1 MAKKKTETASLIET
15 FAEFKE
21 NKNIDY
27 TTLVGVLEES
37 FRNVIAKLFGSD
49 ENFDVIVNP
58 DKGDCEIYRNR
69 VVVADDELTDP
80 NKEIALSEAQKIDP
94 DYEEGEEVAEK
105 INFTD
110 FGRRAILTLRQTLA
124 SKVLELEH
132 DALYNKYKDRI
143 GELMAPEVYQTWKS
157 ETLLMDEERN
167 ELYLPKNQQIPRDF
181 FHKGDTVQAVI
192 ERVDNINGKPKI
204 ILSRTSPTF
213 LLRLLERDIPEIAE
227 GLIKVRAVAR
237 IPGERA
243 KIAVESYDERI
254 DPVGACVGIKGSRI
268 HNIVREL
275 NNENIDVI
283 PFTGNIRLFIQR
295 ALNPAQVSS
304 INLNEEERK
313 AEVYLRPE
321 EVSLAIGKG
330 GLNIKLASML
340 TEYTIDVFRE
350 LDENEAIEDIYLDE
364 FADEIDQWVIDS
376 IKNIGLQTAKD
387 VLNAPREMLIEKADL
402 EEDTVDDVLRI
413 LQAEFEDEAAP
424 HEPAEEPEATEP
436 AEEAAEEP
444 EAAEPAEEAAEP
456 AEEAAE
462 EPEA

>member
-37 FRNVIAKLFGSD
+37 FRNVIAKIFGSD

-69 VVVADDELTDP
+69 VVVADEELTDP

-143 GELMAPEVYQTWKS
+143 GELIAPEVYQTWKS

-213 LLRLLERDIPEIAE
+213 LLRMLERDIPEIAE

-283 PFTGNIRLFIQR
+283 PFTSNIRLFIQR

-304 INLNEEERK
+304 INLNEEEKK

-350 LDENEAIEDIYLDE
+350 LNENEAIEDIYLDE
-364 FADEIDQWVIDS
+364 FADEIDQWVIDA

-402 EEDTVDDVLRI
+402 EEDTVDEVLRI
-413 LQAEFEDEAAP
+413 LQAEFEDEANV
-424 HEPAEEPEATEP
+424 HENEEEPAAETETTEADEEPEA
-436 AEEAAEEP
+436 
-444 EAAEPAEEAAEP
+444 
-456 AEEAAE
+456 
-462 EPEA
+462 

>member
-37 FRNVIAKLFGSD
+37 FRNVIAKIFGSD

-69 VVVADDELTDP
+69 VVVADEELTDP

-143 GELMAPEVYQTWKS
+143 GELIAPEVYQTWKS

-213 LLRLLERDIPEIAE
+213 LLRMLERDIPEIAE

-283 PFTGNIRLFIQR
+283 PFTSNIRLFIQR

-304 INLNEEERK
+304 INLNEEEKK

-350 LDENEAIEDIYLDE
+350 LNENEAIEDIYLDE
-364 FADEIDQWVIDS
+364 FADEIDQWVIDA

-402 EEDTVDDVLRI
+402 EEDTVDEVLRI
-413 LQAEFEDEAAP
+413 LQAEFEDEANV
-424 HEPAEEPEATEP
+424 HENEEEPAAETEAAEP
-436 AEEAAEEP
+436 AAETEAAEADEEP
-444 EAAEPAEEAAEP
+444 EAAEADEET
-456 AEEAAE
+456 EA
-462 EPEA
+462 

>member
-37 FRNVIAKLFGSD
+37 FRNVIAKIFGSD

-69 VVVADDELTDP
+69 VVVADEELTDP

-143 GELMAPEVYQTWKS
+143 GELIAPEVYQTWKS

-213 LLRLLERDIPEIAE
+213 LLRMLERDIPEIAE

-283 PFTGNIRLFIQR
+283 PFTSNIRLFIQR

-304 INLNEEERK
+304 INLNEEEKK

-350 LDENEAIEDIYLDE
+350 LNENEAIEDIYLDE
-364 FADEIDQWVIDS
+364 FADEIDQWVIDA

-402 EEDTVDDVLRI
+402 EEDTVDEDLRI
-413 LQAEFEDEAAP
+413 LQAEFEDEANV
-424 HEPAEEPEATEP
+424 HENEEEPA
-436 AEEAAEEP
+436 AETEAAEADEEP
-444 EAAEPAEEAAEP
+444 EAAEAD
-456 AEEAAE
+456 E

>member
-37 FRNVIAKLFGSD
+37 FRNVIAKIFGSD

-69 VVVADDELTDP
+69 VVVADEELTDP

-143 GELMAPEVYQTWKS
+143 GELIAPEVYQTWKS

-213 LLRLLERDIPEIAE
+213 LLRMLERDIPEIAE

-283 PFTGNIRLFIQR
+283 PFTSNIRLFIQR

-304 INLNEEERK
+304 INLNEEEKK

-350 LDENEAIEDIYLDE
+350 LNENEAIEDIYLDE
-364 FADEIDQWVIDS
+364 FADEIDQWVIDA

-402 EEDTVDDVLRI
+402 EEDTVDEVLRI
-413 LQAEFEDEAAP
+413 LQAEFEDEANV
-424 HEPAEEPEATEP
+424 HENEEEPAAETEAAEADEEPEATE
-436 AEEAAEEP
+436 ADEEP
-444 EAAEPAEEAAEP
+444 EA
-456 AEEAAE
+456 
-462 EPEA
+462 

>member
-37 FRNVIAKLFGSD
+37 FRNVIAKIFGSD

-69 VVVADDELTDP
+69 VVVADEELTDP

-143 GELMAPEVYQTWKS
+143 GELIAPEVYQTWKS

-213 LLRLLERDIPEIAE
+213 LLRMLERDIPEIAE

-283 PFTGNIRLFIQR
+283 PFTSNIRLFIQR

-304 INLNEEERK
+304 INLNEEEKK

-350 LDENEAIEDIYLDE
+350 LNENEAIEDIYLDE
-364 FADEIDQWVIDS
+364 FADEIDQWVIDA

-402 EEDTVDDVLRI
+402 EEDTVDEVLRI
-413 LQAEFEDEAAP
+413 LQAEFEDEANV
-424 HEPAEEPEATEP
+424 HENEEEPA
-436 AEEAAEEP
+436 AETEAAEADEEP
-444 EAAEPAEEAAEP
+444 EAAEADEETEATEP
-456 AEEAAE
+456 DEET
-462 EPEA
+462 EA